1 MVIQMKKNDILLI
14 LIVGIIGLVSYFSLQ
29 LILNNQSY
37 PDGIAVVYFDNQ
49 EILAIELKDGTYEIL
64 DDTMGITVDEELFL
78 FTIPNTNG
86 DNDLV
91 IEYHNQMV
99 RVKEEVS
106 PQHICSAQGWS
117 NSPLEPI
124 TCIPNN
130 LVIVIKKPAT
140 EADIDDITS

>member
-1 MVIQMKKNDILLI
+1 MKKNDLLLMI
-14 LIVGIIGLVSYFSLQ
+14 IVGVIGLVSYFSLQ

-37 PDGIAVVYFDNQ
+37 PDGIAVVYFDNE
-49 EILAIELKDGTYEIL
+49 EILAIELADGNYEIL
-64 DDTMGITVDEELFL
+64 DETIGIVVDEVNLL
-78 FTIPNTNG
+78 FTVPNTNG
-86 DNDLV
+86 VNDLV
-91 IEYHNQMV
+91 IEYQDHMV

-106 PQHICSAQGWS
+106 PQNICSIQGWS

-130 LVIVIKKPAT
+130 LVIVIKKPAE

>member
-1 MVIQMKKNDILLI
+1 MKKNDLLLMI
-14 LIVGIIGLVSYFSLQ
+14 IVGVIGLVSYFSLQ

-37 PDGIAVVYFDNQ
+37 PDGIAVVYFDNE
-49 EILAIELKDGTYEIL
+49 EILAIELADGNYEIL
-64 DDTMGITVDEELFL
+64 DETIGIVVDEVNLL
-78 FTIPNTNG
+78 FTVPNTNG

-91 IEYHNQMV
+91 IEYQDHMV

-106 PQHICSAQGWS
+106 PQNICSIQGWS

-130 LVIVIKKPAT
+130 LVIVIKKPAE